1 MRSVLTLVCLS
12 LAAGQ
17 AVASGFQYYVAPL
30 QGITGISQSVA
41 REGSPAPQGPKYGGM
56 INEKYADL
64 FFDSAAQKALI
75 GDFNQAVRSAFPT
88 SVIGPN
94 QIVGGKGRGP
104 YAFEPFESA
113 QCSPRFTADYRSAFA
128 VSVGISRLSVYLNDY
143 GEFSQALIPVTYTVR
158 FVKLNGA
165 SVIFSKSETIYTNI
179 AAATREF
186 YVPGTKEIAPVHIE
200 ALKSAILQDGRVVVN
215 RLVADVVKN
224 FQPKETSVTLLGKDG
239 PYFIFDRGSEIGF
252 KSGEEVYP
260 QDASGKEYGF
270 VVVHATDRLAVAV
283 ASNFS
288 KEVTAA
294 TRGLAEGTRL
304 TFSFDSPGRDDSRLS
319 VMAAQYAPAAGQ
331 TLSPDQVLANALQ
344 SILVDDLGFRA
355 PFNLI
360 KQDPDFVRLKNQIRG
375 EASCDSSMFQSMP
388 GFADNSTERRTDPD
402 FFLKVDPYNSPVF
415 VASGVGGT
423 TVNSIFNSAVVISLI
438 DRAGVV
444 RQTFLGTSPYE
455 LKVTGGKGLSVGQ
468 ATEVN
473 LKNASLAALKNLVS
487 NFNPRLKSITVSA
500 ADRGTA
506 TLSGNI
512 NAVSFGQYRLVR
524 PLRLA
529 KLNRTILL
537 PIPKKGDDGVV
548 IEPPADNTN
557 RLTYRGQLKAGD
569 QLVSGASGEG
579 SSYLR
584 VCPPPRNGRF
594 LQHARLRSPS
604 EADRLL
610 TPVVGST
617 LKSFELLESSEAF
630 LSSAELALRE
640 GFFQTE
646 TLSRAAQVAQCI
658 VPVELQQ
665 LSKID
670 CASGKCSGSAT
681 LASGVRIF
689 RDTAKTG
696 ESIAGAEVELKDIQ
710 EGQLSNF
717 VGLKAFELHLRSIEG
732 HKSKLN

>member
-1 MRSVLTLVCLS
+1 MRTALICLC
-12 LAAGQ
+12 LGVAAGQ
-17 AVASGFQYYVAPL
+17 AFASGFQYYVAPL
-30 QGITGISQSVA
+30 QGVTGISQSVP
-41 REGSPAPQGPKYGGM
+41 REGEAAPKGPKYGGM
-56 INEKYADL
+56 INEKYADI
-64 FFDSAAQKALI
+64 FFDGPAQKGLI
-75 GDFNQAVRSAFPT
+75 ADFNQAVRTAFPT

-94 QIVGGKGRGP
+94 QIVGGRGKGR
-104 YAFEPFESA
+104 YAFEPFEAA
-113 QCSPRFTADYRSAFA
+113 QCSPGFTADYRSAFA

-143 GEFSQALIPVTYTVR
+143 GDFSQALIPVTYTVR

-165 SVIFSKSETIYTNI
+165 AVIFSKSETIYTNI
-179 AAATREF
+179 AASTREF
-186 YVPGTKEIAPVHIE
+186 YVPGTKDIAPVHIE

-224 FQPKETSVTLLGKDG
+224 FQPKQTEVALLGKDG

-270 VVVHATDRLAVAV
+270 VVVHATERLAVAV

-294 TRGLAEGTRL
+294 TRALAEGTRL

-319 VMAAQYAPAAGQ
+319 VMAAQYTPIADQPL
-331 TLSPDQVLANALQ
+331 TSDQVLANALQ

-360 KQDPDFVRLKNQIRG
+360 KQDPDFVRLKTQIRG
-375 EASCDSSMFQSMP
+375 EANCDSAMFQSMP
-388 GFADNSTERRTDPD
+388 GFADNSTERRNDPD
-402 FFLKVDPYNSPVF
+402 FFLKVDPFNSPVF
-415 VASGVGGT
+415 MASGVGGA
-423 TVNSIFNSAVVISLI
+423 TVNSIFNSAVVISLV
-438 DRAGVV
+438 DRSGVV
-444 RQTFLGTSPYE
+444 RQTFLGASPYE

-473 LKNASLAALKNLVS
+473 LKNASLAALKSLVGS
-487 NFNPRLKSITVSA
+487 FNPRLKSITVAA

-506 TLSGNI
+506 TLSANI

-529 KLNRTILL
+529 KLNRTIFL
-537 PIPKKGDDGVV
+537 PIPKKGDEGVV
-548 IEPPADNTN
+548 IEAPTDNTN
-557 RLTYRGQLKAGD
+557 RLAYRGQLRAGD

-584 VCPPPRNGRF
+584 LCPPTRNGRF

-604 EADRLL
+604 DADRLL
-610 TPVVGST
+610 TPIVGST
-617 LKSFELLESSEAF
+617 LKSFELIEGSEAF
-630 LSSAELALRE
+630 LASAEVALRE

-646 TLSRAAQVAQCI
+646 SLSRAAQTAQCI

-665 LSKID
+665 LSKIE
-670 CASGKCSGSAT
+670 CASGKCTGSAT

-689 RDTAKTG
+689 RDAAKTG
-696 ESIAGAEVELKDIQ
+696 ESIAGAEVDLREIQ

-717 VGLKAFELHLRSIEG
+717 VGLKAFELHLRSIEN